1 MEQNSKI
8 AISLESKL
16 FFGGIFV
23 PILGIFFHRSL
34 VLLLVWMA
42 TALLLTLSI
51 GLVLAHRKIEEIM
64 RPIPI
69 GKRNLVTLREVV
81 QLSAASRWQ
90 KLQLI
95 AVYFSIEAALF
106 SAGVGASALVIL
118 YFTNRG

>member
-1 MEQNSKI
+1 M
-8 AISLESKL
+8 
-16 FFGGIFV
+16 
-23 PILGIFFHRSL
+23 
-34 VLLLVWMA
+34 LLLVWMA

-81 QLSAASRWQ
+81 QLAAASRGQ

-95 AVYFSIEAALF
+95 AVYFSIAAALF